1 MKTSR
6 AAGKEKRT
14 GRRKSRTVSW
24 GPEPGRQ
31 VPPHQTHV
39 SGMRKED
46 GDGDELLEKG
56 GIAGITKGLRVT

>member
-24 GPEPGRQ
+24 ESEPGRQ

-39 SGMRKED
+39 SGMREEA
-46 GDGDELLEKG
+46 GDGNELLKKG